1 MPLSP
6 GAAARHSL
14 EPYGQESALKSTF
27 FKKIGLSKRRRTKKE
42 RKEKKWERQIKYI
55 TTPSAEINVIGV
67 QLCSTITAIILQGH
81 FLIK

>member
-14 EPYGQESALKSTF
+14 EPYGQESDLKSTF
-27 FKKIGLSKRRRTKKE
+27 FKKIGLSKRSRTKKE
-42 RKEKKWERQIKYI
+42 RKEKKRERQIKYI
-55 TTPSAEINVIGV
+55 TTPSADFTVIGV